1 MAPTPIGEIL
11 VNNGVLTPE
20 QLKSCLDLQDKEA
33 GKLGQVLIREG
44 YTTAEEVFHALSE
57 QLDAMLVHSIEEL
70 GIEPGEDMLLSRT
83 SMLQKLERLS
93 KLSKTT
99 LAISGKDDF
108 DGLLAVIANEA
119 RLLLDAERSTLFL
132 LSESGEELWAK
143 VALGVEETETLRID
157 AKTGV
162 AGHVVSTGEV
172 VCVEDAYA
180 DERFS
185 PVVDERT
192 GYRTKT
198 ICCVPLRGKEGRIIG
213 AFQVLNKLL
222 GTFTLEDAELLEGL
236 ANQAAL
242 IIERTIQLHAM
253 VDNNTML
260 AQENLRLRQ
269 EISDHFPFT
278 AIVGRSNAMTQVIR
292 LVEKAI
298 DSSINVLVTGESG
311 TGKELIAKT
320 IHYNSDRSEKPFLPL
335 NCAALPESLLEAE
348 LFGIE
353 KGVATGVDKRPGKFE
368 QADGGTIF
376 LDEIGDMAVG
386 LQAKLLRVFEDG
398 EIYRLGASKPMKVD
412 VRVLA
417 ATNQNLPES
426 IEQGSFREDLFW
438 RLNAFPIHLPALREH
453 PEVIPELA
461 EHFFTTF
468 PLTRKKELKGI
479 APEIIE
485 RFTAYAWPGNVRE
498 LKNEIER
505 AVTLADP
512 SSLLT
517 PSLLSKHVRTADAR
531 AVGET
536 ASAPGTLKDVV
547 RQVEVEAI
555 RQALAETDGNKQ
567 KAAKRLGISR
577 EGLRKKMLGYGMS

>member
-1 MAPTPIGEIL
+1 MP
-11 VNNGVLTPE
+11 
-20 QLKSCLDLQDKEA
+20 
-33 GKLGQVLIREG
+33 
-44 YTTAEEVFHALSE
+44 
-57 QLDAMLVHSIEEL
+57 
-70 GIEPGEDMLLSRT
+70 LSRA

-93 KLSKTT
+93 KLSKAT

-119 RLLLDAERSTLFL
+119 HLLLDAERSTIFL

-172 VCVEDAYA
+172 VRVEDAYV

-198 ICCVPLRGKEGRIIG
+198 ICCVPLWGKEGRIIG
-213 AFQVLNKLL
+213 AFQVLNKRL
-222 GTFTLEDAELLEGL
+222 GTFTLEDAELLQSL

-242 IIERTIQLHAM
+242 TIERTIKLHAI
-253 VDNNTML
+253 VDTNTML

-269 EISDHFPFT
+269 EISDQFPFT
-278 AIVGRSNAMTQVIR
+278 TIVGRSGAMTQVLR
-292 LVEKAI
+292 LVDKAI
-298 DSSINVLVTGESG
+298 DSSINVLITGESG

-320 IHYNSDRSEKPFLPL
+320 IHYNSDRGEKPFMPL

-368 QADGGTIF
+368 QASGGTIF
-376 LDEIGDMAVG
+376 LDETGDMAVG
-386 LQAKLLRVFEDG
+386 LQAKLLRVLEDG
-398 EIYRLGASKPMKVD
+398 EIYRLGARKPMNID

-417 ATNQNLPES
+417 ATNQNLRES
-426 IEQGSFREDLFW
+426 IERGAFREDLFW
-438 RLNAFPIHLPALREH
+438 RLNAFPVHLPALREH

-461 EHFFTTF
+461 EHFFKTF

-479 APEIIE
+479 APEAIE
-485 RFTAYAWPGNVRE
+485 RLVAYKWPGNVRE

-505 AVTLADP
+505 SVTLADP
-512 SSLLT
+512 SNLLT
-517 PSLLSKHVRTADAR
+517 PSLLSEHIRTTVTR
-531 AVGET
+531 AVGK
-536 ASAPGTLKDVV
+536 AAPPPGTLKEVV
-547 RQVEVEAI
+547 RQVEMEAI
-555 RQALAETDGNKQ
+555 REALSEADGNKQ
-567 KAAKRLGISR
+567 KAAKRLGLSG
-577 EGLRKKMLGYGMS
+577 EGLRKKMLRYGMS